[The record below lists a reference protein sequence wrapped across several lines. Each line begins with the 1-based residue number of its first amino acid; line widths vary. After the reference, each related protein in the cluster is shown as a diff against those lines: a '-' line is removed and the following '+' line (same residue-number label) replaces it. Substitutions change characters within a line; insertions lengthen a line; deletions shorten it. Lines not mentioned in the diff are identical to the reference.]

1 MATEEKDREITFEIV
16 EHLGVFGKDTKGW
29 TRELNKVAWNG
40 GPAKFDVRNWDE
52 THQKMGRG
60 VTMTQQEMTEFKS
73 LLKDLSL

>member
-1 MATEEKDREITFEIV
+1 MAAEEKDREITFEIV

-52 THQKMGRG
+52 NASENGARRNNDAAG
-60 VTMTQQEMTEFKS
+60 DVGI
-73 LLKDLSL
+73 